1 MAATFDEI
9 GTVTADGTT
18 TSIEVTG
25 IPQSYDDLQVI
36 FEFFVNSG
44 SSTVETFI
52 SVNSDTSVSTYNS
65 DTMIYEADGSF
76 TYQEDYN
83 TYAGWRMLN
92 SPTNGGSGTP
102 YYWGNIIIDMMQ
114 YTATRT
120 KSFIARH
127 YTENV
132 WGTNGAMGG
141 AGLGYRNTAAIS
153 SIKLA
158 NAAGNNIGSG
168 STITVYGITNS

>member
-9 GTVTADGTT
+9 GSVTADGTT
-18 TSIEVTG
+18 TAIEVTG
-25 IPQSYDDLQVI
+25 IDQTYDDLQVI
-36 FEFFVNSG
+36 LEFFIADSGAVATSYVLVNG
-44 SSTVETFI
+44 
-52 SVNSDTSVSTYNS
+52 DTATSTYNS
-65 DTMIYEADGSF
+65 DSMWLDGSGSY

-83 TYAGWRMLN
+83 SFQGWRMMN

-120 KSFIARH
+120 KAFIVRNC
-127 YTENV
+127 TFNEV
-132 WGTNGAMGG
+132 GTNSAIGA
-141 AGLGYRNTAAIS
+141 AGLGYNNTAAIS
-153 SIKLA
+153 SIKLSTS
-158 NAAGNNIGSG
+158 AGTIGSG

>member
-25 IPQSYDDLQVI
+25 IDQSYDDLQVI
-36 FEFFVNSG
+36 LEFYVVDSSNPYTTYVRVNG
-44 SSTVETFI
+44 
-52 SVNSDTSVSTYNS
+52 DTATSTYNS
-65 DTMIYEADGSF
+65 DTMIYEADGSY
-76 TYQEDYN
+76 TYQEDYDS
-83 TYAGWRMLN
+83 YSGWRMLN
-92 SPTNGGSGTP
+92 SPSNGGSGVP

-127 YTENV
+127 CTENA
-132 WGTNGAMGG
+132 WGNNGAMGA

-153 SIKLA
+153 SISLSA
-158 NAAGNNIGSG
+158 SANIGSG
-168 STITVYGITNS
+168 STITVYGIKNS

>member
-18 TSIEVTG
+18 TAIEVTG
-25 IPQSYDDLQVI
+25 IDQSYDDLHVI
-36 FEFFVNSG
+36 FEFFIADSGAVATSYVLVNG
-44 SSTVETFI
+44 
-52 SVNSDTSVSTYNS
+52 DTATSTYNS
-65 DTMIYEADGSF
+65 DSMWLDGSGSY

-83 TYAGWRMLN
+83 SFQGWRLMN

-102 YYWGNIIIDMMQ
+102 NHWGNIMIDMMQ

-127 YTENV
+127 CTFNES
-132 WGTNGAMGG
+132 GTSSAIGA

-153 SIKLA
+153 SIKLSA
-158 NAAGNNIGSG
+158 SANIGSG

>member
-9 GTVTADGTT
+9 GSVTADGTT
-18 TSIEVTG
+18 TAIEVTG
-25 IPQSYDDLQVI
+25 IDQTYDDLQVI
-36 FEFFVNSG
+36 LEFFIDDSGAVATSYVLVNG
-44 SSTVETFI
+44 
-52 SVNSDTSVSTYNS
+52 DTATSTYNS
-65 DTMIYEADGSF
+65 DSMWLEGNNSYM
-76 TYQEDYN
+76 YQEDYN
-83 TYAGWRMLN
+83 SFQGWRMMN

-120 KSFIARH
+120 KAFILRNC
-127 YTENV
+127 TFNEV
-132 WGTNGAMGG
+132 GTSSAIGA

-153 SIKLA
+153 SISLSA
-158 NAAGNNIGSG
+158 SANIGSG

>member
-9 GTVTADGTT
+9 GSVTADGTT
-18 TSIEVTG
+18 TAIEVTG
-25 IPQSYDDLQVI
+25 IDQTYDDLQVI
-36 FEFFVNSG
+36 LEFFIADSGAVATSYVLVNG
-44 SSTVETFI
+44 
-52 SVNSDTSVSTYNS
+52 DTATSTYNS
-65 DTMIYEADGSF
+65 ASMWLEGNNSYM
-76 TYQEDYN
+76 YQEDYN
-83 TYAGWRMLN
+83 SFQGWRMMN

-120 KSFIARH
+120 KAFILRNC
-127 YTENV
+127 TFNEV
-132 WGTNGAMGG
+132 GTSSAIGA

-153 SIKLA
+153 SISLSA
-158 NAAGNNIGSG
+158 SANIGSG